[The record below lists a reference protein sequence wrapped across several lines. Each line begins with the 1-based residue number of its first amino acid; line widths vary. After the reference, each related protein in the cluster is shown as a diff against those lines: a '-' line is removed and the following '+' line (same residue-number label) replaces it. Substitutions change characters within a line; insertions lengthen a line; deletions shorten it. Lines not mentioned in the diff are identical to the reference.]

1 MTIKTETVQILGH
14 DLADAVRDLNI
25 KAELKYTT
33 PETGKFE
40 KLPKFEVWEMSQ
52 ETFEAFCNVDD
63 DDWKDEYGWWRYGER
78 SSEDFS
84 GLNIVNGHEMIAF
97 PPEEHAMDF
106 PSENADGE
114 EEEEEEEESGPLS
127 YRHFLQYLDYNQG
140 MSTERNI
147 AITAISLAKANG
159 LTLAEFMNKYY
170 GEEVTE

>member
-1 MTIKTETVQILGH
+1 MTIQTEMVQILGH
-14 DLADAVRDLNI
+14 DLADAIRDLNI
-25 KAELKYTT
+25 EAELKYTT
-33 PETGKFE
+33 PTTGKFE
-40 KLPKFEVWEMSQ
+40 RLPKFEVWEMSQ

-84 GLNIVNGHEMIAF
+84 ATYIVNGHEMIGF

-114 EEEEEEEESGPLS
+114 ENDEDEEESGPAS
-127 YRHFLQYLDYNQG
+127 YSHFLQYLDYNQG

-159 LTLAEFMNKYY
+159 LTLAEFMTKYY
-170 GEEVTE
+170 G